1 MNNKDKIYIAGCGEM
16 LGEAFYEVFK
26 NVFSITVVIIYNLQV
41 NIPDRGL
48 QFIFPL

>member
-26 NVFSITVVIIYNLQV
+26 NVFPVTMAIFDNLQV
-41 NIPDRGL
+41 NISVRGL
-48 QFIFPL
+48 QFTFPL